1 MVRRRA
7 ELTARIAENHFHG
20 FADLACRDPFALSE
34 LCADE
39 VDVEVVPYSDGI
51 VTEGGGYTGLCVKDT
66 DPAMIKIAA
75 GRNQRRKNFTL
86 MHELGHYLQRYSGEI
101 DGTPIELEK
110 AICLT
115 MEHGEDYEERVC
127 DAFASQSLLPD
138 DLVDLLVIGAPDAQD
153 AARLFM
159 SCQGSREVV
168 ARRVLD
174 GMGDGSFVSVIYK
187 NGRVG
192 SRRYSD
198 GTVERGSMNA
208 WERLAV
214 ASLEREHGDYW
225 SERNHVMQGS
235 AEPDCADVSAANA
248 VDRQDG
254 TQCRF
259 VVVRRHPT
267 VWTTKPSG
275 RSDDMR
281 TSTDIGMLVFDLDGY
296 GKPTNA
302 LRGAEADAYGRIVS
316 ENRDVILVYEGA
328 RAYRIVSSDGGIHET
343 HDGFR
348 RVAVLYGR
356 AVDANGSHLKQALQ
370 ADLDKDNRRFR
381 SPSPLQ
387 DASAETACGQPGETT
402 PEERTAWRLLSE
414 SRFVCNP
421 DLDAVRDAEIYVS
434 DEGFSPT
441 SYEYDLVRRVLDDPD
456 RNRIIRGCAGTGKTF
471 VICMLANLLSQPPYG
486 KRVAVAVKDNLVRLY
501 RKRLA
506 TVDGRI
512 AVGTFKEISCGHDH
526 YDIVMIDES
535 HRLRRRYT
543 KTKFLHASLW
553 KACEETGADNELD
566 LMRRAAD
573 SVILMYDPLQTL
585 RPDDILPHTIAETT
599 RGWEQDRLVHQVRIS
614 PDGAFD
620 PELGDD
626 YVSGLIDFLGYP
638 KGMRPHP
645 DYDRSV
651 FTDYRDFPD
660 RDEAYFGV
668 CDSIQELFDYIDFM
682 GNLHPG
688 SINRVVAGYTR
699 KWESHSDPDA
709 YDWVE
714 GDHRWKWNSTFAGWV
729 NPVRADVE
737 KARALADQY
746 HDEIGCVHSVQGEDL
761 NYVGVIVGKDL
772 GIDENGELVGVRANY
787 LDRNGVPSK
796 ADFDQ
801 DTFTRFI
808 KNNYFMLM
816 TRAIDGI
823 RVYFEDPNMRERFE
837 SFMNEN
843 DDFIQ

>member
-20 FADLACRDPFALSE
+20 FAELACRDPFALSE
-34 LCADE
+34 LCAAE

-51 VTEGGGYTGLCVKDT
+51 VTEGSGYTGLCVKDA

-86 MHELGHYLQRYSGEI
+86 MHEFGHYLQRYSSEI

-115 MEHGEDYEERVC
+115 MEHGEDYEEWVC
-127 DAFASQSLLPD
+127 DAFASRTLLPD

-174 GMGDGSFVSVIYK
+174 GMGKGSFVSVIYR

-225 SERNHVMQGS
+225 SERNHAMQGP

-248 VDRQDG
+248 FDRQDG
-254 TQCRF
+254 TRCRF
-259 VVVRRHPT
+259 VVVRRHPCAQA
-267 VWTTKPSG
+267 TKPSG
-275 RSDDMR
+275 RSDD
-281 TSTDIGMLVFDLDGY
+281 TQTGTGIGMLVFDLDGY
-296 GKPTNA
+296 GRPVDT

-316 ENRDVILVYEGA
+316 ENRKVILVYESA
-328 RAYRIVSSDGGIHET
+328 RAYRIVSSTGGIHES

-348 RVAVLYGR
+348 RVAVLYGH
-356 AVDANGSHLKQALQ
+356 AVDTDGSHLKQALQ
-370 ADLDKDNRRFR
+370 AYFDKDNRRFR
-381 SPSPLQ
+381 SPVPLRN
-387 DASAETACGQPGETT
+387 ASTGPACMRSDETML
-402 PEERTAWRLLSE
+402 EEREAWHLLSE
-414 SRFVCNP
+414 GRFVCNP

-441 SYEYDLVRRVLDDPD
+441 PYEYDLVRRVLDDPD

-471 VICMLANLLSQPPYG
+471 VICMLANLLSRPPYG
-486 KRVAVAVKDNLVRLY
+486 KRIAVAVKDNLVGLY

-506 TVDGRI
+506 TMDGHI
-512 AVGTFKEISCGHDH
+512 TVGTFTEISCGHDH
-526 YDIVMIDES
+526 YDTVLVDES

-543 KTKFLHASLW
+543 KTKFLHSSLW
-553 KACEETGADNELD
+553 KACEKTGADNELD
-566 LMRRAAD
+566 LMCRAAD
-573 SVILMYDPLQTL
+573 SIILMYDPLQTL
-585 RPDDILPHTIAETT
+585 RPDDILPHTVAETT

-614 PDGAFD
+614 HDGAFD

-651 FTDYRDFPD
+651 FTDYRDLHD

-668 CDSIQELFDYIDFM
+668 CDSIQELFEYLDRM
-682 GNLHPG
+682 ERSHPHTV
-688 SINRVVAGYTR
+688 NRVVAGYTR
-699 KWESHSDPDA
+699 KWKSRGDPEA
-709 YDWVE
+709 YDWIE
-714 GDHRWKWNSTFAGWV
+714 DDHHWRWNSTFEGWV
-729 NPVRADVE
+729 HPTAIDERRRRGLE
-737 KARALADQY
+737 SCYR
-746 HDEIGCVHSVQGEDL
+746 DEIGCVHSVQGEDL
-761 NYVGVIVGKDL
+761 NYVGVVVGKDL
-772 GIDENGELVGVRANY
+772 GIDGDGDLVGVRSNY
-787 LDRNGVPSK
+787 CDRNGTPSRD
-796 ADFDQ
+796 DFDQ

-808 KNNYFMLM
+808 KNNYFTLM
-816 TRAIDGI
+816 TRGMDGV
-823 RVYFEDPNMRERFE
+823 RVYFEDPAMRERFE
-837 SFMNEN
+837 SFMNES